1 MASSI
6 IKQLPELVKEKVI
19 TPDTAKDIEQ
29 YYAIKHRDNGTNPLA
44 IFGSIGGV
52 LIGLGIILLFA
63 HNWDNFS
70 RPVKTGIALLPLI
83 LFQISTGYALV
94 KKKSQVFKEVSGI
107 LLCFSVGASIAL
119 VAQIYNIPG
128 DVGSYLFTWTLLCIP
143 LVYVLQS
150 KAIAVL
156 SLILSTYYATETGY
170 FTYQYESSPWFYFMF
185 IGALL
190 PFYLN
195 LLKVKPNH
203 NVTNIFNWL
212 LPLSIIITFGA
223 FMDSIEQL
231 IIILYGLLLC
241 IIYNVGM
248 LPAFRRGWLLNGYSQ
263 LGALGITTLLIISSF
278 RMVWRFNIAPSPEK
292 PVYYILALVL
302 AVISVG
308 LSYIA
313 HKKGEK
319 LTIFNVA
326 ALIFSLI
333 YFGYLID
340 YNIAFWL
347 SNVAVLAVGVG
358 CIQRGINTID
368 FKILNF
374 GLVTIAILILCRF
387 FDIQIS
393 FAIKGILFLALG
405 ISFFIGNYFL
415 AKKKKETLNTTKY
428 EN

>member
-19 TPDTAKDIEQ
+19 TPDIAKDIEH
-29 YYAIKHRDNGTNPLA
+29 YYVTKQRDNGTNPLA
-44 IFGSIGGV
+44 IFGSIGGI
-52 LIGLGIILLFA
+52 LTGLGIILLFA

-70 RPVKTGIALLPLI
+70 RPVKTSIALLPLI

-94 KKKSQVFKEVSGI
+94 KKKSQVFKEISGI

-128 DVGSYLFTWTLLCIP
+128 DIGSYLFTWTLLCIP
-143 LVYVLQS
+143 LVYLLQS
-150 KAIAVL
+150 NTIAVL
-156 SLILSTYYATETGY
+156 SLILSTYYATQTGY
-170 FTYQYESSPWFYFMF
+170 AIHHSGSPWFYLLF
-185 IGALL
+185 ITALL
-190 PFYLN
+190 PYYLN

-203 NVTNIFNWL
+203 NATNVFNWL
-212 LPLSIIITFGA
+212 LPLSFIIAFGA
-223 FMDSIEQL
+223 FIDGVQQL

-241 IIYNVGM
+241 IIYNIGM
-248 LPAFRRGWLLNGYSQ
+248 LPVFRRRWFLNGYSQ

-278 RMVWRFNIAPSPEK
+278 RLVWRFDIAQSPEE
-292 PVYYILALVL
+292 PVYYILALAL
-302 AVISVG
+302 SAISVG

-313 HKKGEK
+313 HKNGEK
-319 LTIFNVA
+319 LTVFNLA
-326 ALIFSLI
+326 ALIFLLI

-347 SNVAVLAVGVG
+347 SNLAVLAVGVG

-374 GLVTIAILILCRF
+374 GLVTITVLILCRF
-387 FDIQIS
+387 FDTQIS
-393 FAIKGILFLALG
+393 FAVRGLLFLALG
-405 ISFFIGNYFL
+405 VSFFIGNYFL
-415 AKKKKETLNTTKY
+415 AKKKKETLNITNH